1 MLIKK
6 DIINFV
12 LPLLSCKTS
21 PNIKFCYLPM
31 VKKNYNI
38 ININYEKVD
47 ETRRGGYNKHD
58 QACCNINAFLRHC
71 LQFYYKFVRI

>member
-47 ETRRGGYNKHD
+47 ETRRGGGITSMIRLVVILMH
-58 QACCNINAFLRHC
+58 F
-71 LQFYYKFVRI
+71 